1 MFQPIITR
9 LSSVRRF
16 DVAAS
21 SKDLQVGEVQ
31 TVGGGTALAIQPPTG
46 QALTLEPRAQ
56 SQLLANWS
64 IPSDH
69 FDRLPRE
76 LQAAEL
82 SHFMTRAPKDLTVRA
97 VQNGH
102 PTPVARAFVSGKYE
116 PFDTTEALMVAQ
128 SALTGE
134 WAVAE
139 DKVERDEA
147 RVLIVQ
153 PQEHDVSARRTGDLV
168 KLGLSIRNS
177 EVGTGVLGVEF
188 CTFRLVCLNGMIA
201 QQAAVSVKQR
211 HIWIDKQSFR
221 IQLKNAVQNV
231 AEIGQAI
238 VQQMR
243 ASHDLLLP
251 NLDPDA
257 DNLRRKVFGILRRH
271 GMTTKDFLSKAEQT
285 LGREEEASVFG
296 LAQFITG
303 PWAKSQPTVMQRLGV
318 ERVAGELMAL
328 AAA

>member
-16 DVAAS
+16 DIAS
-21 SKDLQVGEVQ
+21 SSKEMEVGEVE
-31 TVGGGTALAIQPPTG
+31 TVGGGTALAVQVAG

-56 SQLLANWS
+56 SQLLSQWS
-64 IPSDH
+64 IPGDH

-82 SHFMTRAPKDLTVRA
+82 NHFRVKAPKDLTVRA

-102 PTPVARAFVSGKYE
+102 PTPSARAFVSGKYE
-116 PFDTTEALMVAQ
+116 AFDTTEALMVAQ
-128 SALTGE
+128 ASLTGE

-177 EVGTGVLGVEF
+177 EVGTGALGVEF

-238 VQQMR
+238 IQQMR

-271 GMTTKDFLSKAEQT
+271 GMGTKDFLAQAEQA

-296 LAQFITG
+296 LAQFITNG
-303 PWAKSQPTVMQRLGV
+303 YAKRQPTVMQRLGV

-328 AAA
+328 AAV

>member
-21 SKDLQVGEVQ
+21 SKDLQVGEVE
-31 TVGGGTALAIQPPTG
+31 TVGGGTALAIKPPTG
-46 QALTLEPRAQ
+46 EALTLEPRATG
-56 SQLLANWS
+56 QLLQNWS

-82 SHFMTRAPKDLTVRA
+82 SHFMTRTPKDLTIRA

-102 PTPVARAFVSGKYE
+102 PTPIARAFVSGKYE
-116 PFDTTEALMVAQ
+116 AFDTTEALEVAQ
-128 SALTGE
+128 ASLTGE
-134 WAVAE
+134 WEIAE

-153 PQEHDVSARRTGDLV
+153 PQLHDVSARRTGDLV

-177 EVGTGVLGVEF
+177 EVGTGALGVEF

-257 DNLRRKVFGILRRH
+257 DNLRRRVFGILRKH
-271 GMTTKDFLSKAEQT
+271 SMATKDFLANAT
-285 LGREEEASVFG
+285 MALGREEEASVFG
-296 LAQFITG
+296 LVQFITNG
-303 PWAKSQPTVMQRLGV
+303 YAKQQSTVMKRLEV